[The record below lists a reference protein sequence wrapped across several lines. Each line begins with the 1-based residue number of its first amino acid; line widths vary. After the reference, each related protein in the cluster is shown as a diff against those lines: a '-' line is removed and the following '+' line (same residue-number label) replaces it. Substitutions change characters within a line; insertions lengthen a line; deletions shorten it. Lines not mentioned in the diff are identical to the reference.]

1 MNESRGKS
9 VSEKTYKK
17 VKAMDKWVYYEIL
30 EMMDENEN
38 EEEEIPYSADEV
50 IEELEEEIEEID
62 EEEEEDDDDDDNE
75 EEEQDD
81 DDETDFN
88 EAPSGDP
95 IKGQTIDADFKIAY
109 DNGKTQITLEE
120 LKNVSKTAYNVI
132 FENYD
137 DSGDNGIVT
146 TNYTLLETDSY
157 AEFLHWKNDNDIL
170 NAISKNQRDG
180 WFIHGSTTDGGLYRD
195 DINVFNSN
203 QIKLADGTNTTFD
216 GTNPDIRYKE
226 GGNLGH
232 WNYTIGGL

>member
-1 MNESRGKS
+1 MELQYKKALAEYGLKSNQLPEDARIGIDQIEQVLKSIKMNESRGKS

-50 IEELEEEIEEID
+50 IEELEEGVEESD
-62 EEEEEDDDDDDNE
+62 EEEDDNDSEEEEE
-75 EEEQDD
+75 D

-95 IKGQTIDADFKIAY
+95 IKGQTIDADFKNAH

-146 TNYTLLETDSY
+146 TNYTLLETDEY
-157 AEFLHWKNDNDIL
+157 VFTLEKN
-170 NAISKNQRDG
+170 
-180 WFIHGSTTDGGLYRD
+180 
-195 DINVFNSN
+195 
-203 QIKLADGTNTTFD
+203 
-216 GTNPDIRYKE
+216 
-226 GGNLGH
+226 
-232 WNYTIGGL
+232 

>member
-1 MNESRGKS
+1 MELQYKKALAEYGLKSNQLPEDARIGIDQIEQVLKSIKMNESRGKS

-50 IEELEEEIEEID
+50 IEELEEEIEESD
-62 EEEEEDDDDDDNE
+62 EEEEFEDSDDEDGE
-75 EEEQDD
+75 EEEDD

-146 TNYTLLETDSY
+146 TNYTLLETDEY
-157 AEFLHWKNDNDIL
+157 VFTLEKN
-170 NAISKNQRDG
+170 
-180 WFIHGSTTDGGLYRD
+180 
-195 DINVFNSN
+195 
-203 QIKLADGTNTTFD
+203 
-216 GTNPDIRYKE
+216 
-226 GGNLGH
+226 
-232 WNYTIGGL
+232 

>member
-1 MNESRGKS
+1 MELQYKKALAEYGLKSNQLPEDARIGIDQIEQVLKSIKMNESRGKS

-50 IEELEEEIEEID
+50 IEELEEGVEESD
-62 EEEEEDDDDDDNE
+62 EEEDDDDSE
-75 EEEQDD
+75 EEEDD

-95 IKGQTIDADFKIAY
+95 IKGETIDADFKIAH

-146 TNYTLLETDSY
+146 TNYTLLETDEY
-157 AEFLHWKNDNDIL
+157 VFTLEKN
-170 NAISKNQRDG
+170 
-180 WFIHGSTTDGGLYRD
+180 
-195 DINVFNSN
+195 
-203 QIKLADGTNTTFD
+203 
-216 GTNPDIRYKE
+216 
-226 GGNLGH
+226 
-232 WNYTIGGL
+232 